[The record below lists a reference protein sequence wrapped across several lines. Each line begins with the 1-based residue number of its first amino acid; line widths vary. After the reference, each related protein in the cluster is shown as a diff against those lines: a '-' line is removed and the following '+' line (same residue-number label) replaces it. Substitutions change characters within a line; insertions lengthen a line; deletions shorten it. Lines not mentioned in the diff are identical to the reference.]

1 MPLFPPPTMDHLLAT
16 LLNRLLADQPGA
28 AARLAN
34 HAGKRLRIGLPLSR
48 IDLAVDANG
57 HLSAAGADEAFD
69 CEIRIPPDVLLAL
82 PMLGGGALAGARIT
96 GDGVLAA
103 DLSALLRQLDWA
115 VALAPYVGPVVA
127 ARADQAL
134 HGLARWHAEAREA
147 VARSVA
153 EYLVHEAG
161 MLAEGES
168 VREFVREVDELREA
182 ADRLAARIAL
192 LEAASGRP

>member
-1 MPLFPPPTMDHLLAT
+1 MEQLLAA
-16 LLNRLLADQPGA
+16 LLDRLLADQPGA

-34 HAGKRLRIGLPLSR
+34 HAGKRLRIELPLVH
-48 IDLAVDANG
+48 IDLAVDAQG
-57 HLSAAGADEAFD
+57 RLRPADAVDAFD
-69 CEIRIPPDVLLAL
+69 CQIHIPPDLLLAL
-82 PMLGGGALAGARIT
+82 PLLGGGALAGARVQ

-115 VALAPYVGPVVA
+115 VVLAPYLGPIAA

-134 HGLARWHAEAREA
+134 QGLARWHGQVRAA
-147 VARSVA
+147 VAASLA
-153 EYLVHEAG
+153 EYLVHEVRLLVEEEA
-161 MLAEGES
+161 

-192 LEAASGRP
+192 LENASGQL